1 MTKEERI
8 KAGFTGKKT
17 VIDVETGEK
26 HTVDFDDKEA
36 HTFMTVKEM
45 MFLAERQFKA
55 AQKGFTGFT
64 EEEEK
69 TFSQIHL
76 EDEEEDDNI

>member
-55 AQKGFTGFT
+55 AQKGFSEFT
-64 EEEEK
+64 KEEMKLYSEFTK
-69 TFSQIHL
+69 
-76 EDEEEDDNI
+76 DENDNDNF